1 MEQMFLLVYNEL
13 HQLAARK
20 LRGERDGHTLCT
32 TALVHEAWLELNKL
46 NRIQWQNRGHF
57 LAVAAQAM
65 RRILIDYA
73 VARRREKRGG
83 GQVLVSLDDTDAL
96 AIAHERA
103 DELVALDEALARL
116 ESLNERQA
124 RIVECRFYGGMS
136 IEETADALNVSPA
149 TVKREWTIARAW
161 LNRELRS

>member
-1 MEQMFLLVYNEL
+1 MEQMFVLVYNEL

-20 LRGERDGHTLCT
+20 LRSERDSHTLST

-83 GQVLVSLDDTDAL
+83 GQVLLSLDDGDAL
-96 AIAHERA
+96 AIASERA
-103 DELVALDEALARL
+103 DELVSLDEALARL
-116 ESLNERQA
+116 Q
-124 RIVECRFYGGMS
+124 G
-136 IEETADALNVSPA
+136 
-149 TVKREWTIARAW
+149 
-161 LNRELRS
+161 